1 MNEPGAG
8 SHRQNVQENACG
20 TAKYPIDIAK
30 EQLGGHFPWGD
41 VEQIGSAEAVCK
53 AERVI
58 RVKNDKCV
66 PAYSAVRSRVV
77 PRSSVTSSLTADAG
91 RRSFFVI
98 SSVNER

>member
-1 MNEPGAG
+1 MAAP
-8 SHRQNVQENACG
+8 
-20 TAKYPIDIAK
+20 
-30 EQLGGHFPWGD
+30 
-41 VEQIGSAEAVCK
+41 AVCK

-66 PAYSAVRSRVV
+66 PAHSAVRSRVV

-98 SSVNER
+98 LSVNER